1 LDRDGQALDGVSPT
15 QVSPKATGV
24 AKMLAQAG
32 EHMGMLNA
40 CAGAAESPRRLTSKD
55 TQDLC
60 RWHGEDGE
68 GR

>member
-1 LDRDGQALDGVSPT
+1 
-15 QVSPKATGV
+15 VSPKATGV

-32 EHMGMLNA
+32 EHLGMLNA